1 MEPIVWDKVPEEVI
15 YEILLRLPV
24 KSLLGCTAVC
34 KSWSCMIKSPTFIH
48 THLINRL
55 IESNHRNND
64 GVQLLLHNPEL
75 EHYSLYREDDDPRAS
90 SSTLREYTDL
100 DNPYE
105 VYAKRTRNRTWGSE
119 FVGACNGLVCLA
131 GDDIDLTTLVWN
143 PSIRKF
149 VVLPKSGVT
158 FCHGYDYREARCAFG
173 YDRRANDYKVLRRV
187 SCIQGGKFIP
197 CQYEIW
203 SLAKG
208 SWKTLNTGNDR
219 HYHERDIQQRVF
231 DASHPP
237 AFVNGAL
244 HWVQANMSTRNISI
258 ASFDMSD
265 EVFGKIT
272 IPPEAGTQKCLG
284 SDPHCVV
291 SRYRESLAFFESS
304 EERRESVGCGWLLHM
319 TMWVMKE
326 YGVAKSWDKLFAICL
341 EGSISRLVGCRKS
354 GDEVLLKL
362 IVDSVQYWSVN
373 PKTKQ
378 VKNLQI
384 KGSRCYSVMDAF
396 TESLVLLDQPNVFT
410 Y

>member
-1 MEPIVWDKVPEEVI
+1 MEPIVWGKAREEII
-15 YEILLRLPV
+15 YEILVRLPV

-64 GVQLLLHNPEL
+64 GVQLLLHNPEVEL
-75 EHYSLYREDDDPRAS
+75 YSLYRDDDDPRAS

-100 DNPYE
+100 DNPYK
-105 VYAKRTRNRTWGSE
+105 VYAERTRNQTWGSE
-119 FVGACNGLVCLA
+119 FVGTCNGLVCLA
-131 GDDIDLTTLVWN
+131 GEDIYWTTLVWN

-158 FCHGYDYREARCAFG
+158 LCHGYDYREARSAFG
-173 YDRRANDYKVLRRV
+173 YDRCANDYKVLRRV
-187 SCIQGGKFIP
+187 SCFQRVKVIS

-219 HYHERDIQQRVF
+219 HHHERDTR
-231 DASHPP
+231 HPP

-244 HWVQANMSTRNISI
+244 HWVQVNVNTQNISI
-258 ASFDMSD
+258 GSFDMSD

-272 IPPEAGTQKCLG
+272 TPPEAGTQKCFG

-304 EERRESVGCGWLLHM
+304 EERRESGVFVDWLVVEKV
-319 TMWVMKE
+319 VMKLC
-326 YGVAKSWDKLFAICL
+326 S
-341 EGSISRLVGCRKS
+341 
-354 GDEVLLKL
+354 
-362 IVDSVQYWSVN
+362 N
-373 PKTKQ
+373 
-378 VKNLQI
+378 
-384 KGSRCYSVMDAF
+384 
-396 TESLVLLDQPNVFT
+396 
-410 Y
+410 